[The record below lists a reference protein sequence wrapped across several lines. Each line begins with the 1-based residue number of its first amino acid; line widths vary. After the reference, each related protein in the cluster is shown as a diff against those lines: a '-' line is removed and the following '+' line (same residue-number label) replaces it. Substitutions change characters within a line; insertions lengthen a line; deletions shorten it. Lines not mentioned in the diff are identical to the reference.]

1 MSARVILKSRH
12 GSASIDAMRRD
23 LGRSLNRFGRGFAF
37 GFSAALGVA
46 AALAVVA
53 ILMLLLV
60 HPFG

>member
-1 MSARVILKSRH
+1 MAERVILNTR
-12 GSASIDAMRRD
+12 GASTRIDAMRRG
-23 LGRSLNRFGRGFAF
+23 LRRLGRGFAF

-46 AALAVVA
+46 AAIVVVS

>member
-1 MSARVILKSRH
+1 LKSWRS
-12 GSASIDAMRRD
+12 SASIGGMRRS
-23 LGRSLNRFGRGFAF
+23 LGRFGRGFAF

-46 AALAVVA
+46 AALVVVA